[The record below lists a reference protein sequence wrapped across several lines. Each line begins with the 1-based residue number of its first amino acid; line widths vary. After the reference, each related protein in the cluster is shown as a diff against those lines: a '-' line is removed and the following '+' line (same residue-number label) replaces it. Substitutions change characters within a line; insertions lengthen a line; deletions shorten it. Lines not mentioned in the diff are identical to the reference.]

1 MTHVIDTAITTTSGA
16 IILKISRA
24 GTPSNLKKNKNQNRQ
39 STTCTCIRYQIA
51 LTSQCRQQIKTAE
64 HQVVTCYNLLDLLV
78 PHNYCSHYSACNRA
92 AIITFASTLLR
103 YCSTKATYIIDRG
116 YYMATRR
123 YKISLRVWKNIS
135 RVSAANE

>member
-39 STTCTCIRYQIA
+39 SATCTCIRYQIA
-51 LTSQCRQQIKTAE
+51 LTSQCRQHIKTAVL
-64 HQVVTCYNLLDLLV
+64 QVVCYNLLDLLV
-78 PHNYCSHYSACNRA
+78 PHNYCSRYSACNHA
-92 AIITFASTLLR
+92 AIITFTSTSLR

-123 YKISLRVWKNIS
+123 YKISLRVLKNIS